1 MSNVSAYTRGNAR
14 TVTVG
19 DLDKLPALMSTKEY
33 AAITGLSLVSIS
45 KKCKEGTIPAVKCGH
60 EWRINTTK
68 ALRALG
74 LAD

>member
-1 MSNVSAYTRGNAR
+1 MPKTSAYTRGNAR
-14 TVTVG
+14 TVKVN
-19 DLDKLPALMSTKEY
+19 DLGNLPALMSTKEY
-33 AAITGLSLVSIS
+33 AAITGLSLVTIAN
-45 KKCKEGTIPAVKCGH
+45 KCKRGQIPAVKCGR